1 MTASIWYAETS
12 EYLINISDS
21 AASNYYVLPSTPET
35 KQLALMDDNATYD
48 SIIDASTPGTVG
60 MFGAKKVDG
69 DQYRKY
75 YFWFTFKPA
84 DNFCALTTPATFR
97 LLFQMGNGSSD
108 WEGVRWYND
117 GTGDPTTGFSGVYSL
132 QQSSLSNSN
141 TSNPSGNERD
151 NSTFEGYYDCDN
163 NEVTIIR
170 ETERDEQTNTDETV
184 IRIEK
189 ARVLDAIYWDA
200 GNNRQT
206 FEITLEGGYKSFV
219 ALSAAAIATM
229 GLLTF

>member
-1 MTASIWYAETS
+1 MTASIWSTVTL
-12 EYLINISDS
+12 EYQIDITDT
-21 AASNYYVLPSTPET
+21 AASNYYALPSEPTT

-48 SIIDASTPGTVG
+48 AIIDGSSPGTIG
-60 MFGAKKVDG
+60 MFGAQKVTG
-69 DQYRKY
+69 DQFRKY
-75 YFWFTFKPA
+75 YFWFQFKPA
-84 DNFCALTTPATFR
+84 DNFCALATASTFR
-97 LLFQMGNGSSD
+97 VLFQMGDGSSD

-117 GTGDPTTGFSGVYSL
+117 GSEAAGFTGVFSL
-132 QQSSLSNSN
+132 QPSSLSNSN

-163 NEVTIIR
+163 NQVTIIR
-170 ETERDEQTNTDETV
+170 ETERDEQTNTDETI
-184 IRIEK
+184 IRIEA
-189 ARVLDAIYWDA
+189 ARVLDAIYWDS

-206 FEITLEGGYKSFV
+206 FEITIEGGYKSVV